1 MNVYRPLVFTLSAL
15 CCALASESRS
25 ADPSARQ
32 PLRPLPLFP
41 GDGPPLAMVMRG
53 QLTWLGDF
61 DKDGNFI
68 RHPRCPA
75 NLGANGGSLLPRFIR
90 CIDIQSFVYE
100 HRSGRLIKG
109 TMVAGGKVANFF
121 CIVVPEL
128 GSTVLNI
135 KDIDL
140 KKPDPD
146 RRVWNMPEYMP
157 AYEAARIRKYGD
169 KPAPKA
175 PEPPKAGTPVGW
187 ELIPF
192 SKLDTDLFGRKIQQV
207 KPPKYARVIGD
218 DVEFGH
224 LSDEGEFFPDPD
236 LPSISRAG
244 IRTPIKDDPFG
255 VPRYYT
261 VPHPPWDRGPK
272 QEGQKESDPEPVYE
286 FRSGRLIKG
295 MLQATGNFVPELGS
309 KVTDFKDYDPNER
322 RRIYNLPGVLRPVE
336 KK

>member
-1 MNVYRPLVFTLSAL
+1 MNRCKRPLG
-15 CCALASESRS
+15 ALAIWYVFVATAKVFAAESGQPPNSGSE
-25 ADPSARQ
+25 
-32 PLRPLPLFP
+32 
-41 GDGPPLAMVMRG
+41 PPLVQVMRG
-53 QLTWLGDF
+53 ENTWLGRF
-61 DKDGNFI
+61 DGNGNFI
-68 RHPRCPA
+68 REPRYPA
-75 NLGANGGSLLPRFIR
+75 NYGRIGGSGI
-90 CIDIQSFVYE
+90 SFSFVSIGGQRPVYE
-100 HRSGRLIKG
+100 HRSGRLIRG
-109 TMVAGGKVANFF
+109 TSIDRPHSVF
-121 CIVVPEL
+121 VPEI
-128 GSTVLNI
+128 GSTVI
-135 KDIDL
+135 DITKFDL
-140 KKPDPD
+140 KKPD
-146 RRVWNMPEYMP
+146 RLVWNLTETT
-157 AYEAARIRKYGD
+157 AAFWTEERKQEFPNGL
-169 KPAPKA
+169 PKGT
-175 PEPPKAGTPVGW
+175 EPPKAGTPAGS
-187 ELIPF
+187 EFIPF
-192 SKLDTDLFGRKIQQV
+192 SKLRPG
-207 KPPKYARVIGD
+207 KPPKQARAIGD
-218 DVEFGH
+218 VLEFGH